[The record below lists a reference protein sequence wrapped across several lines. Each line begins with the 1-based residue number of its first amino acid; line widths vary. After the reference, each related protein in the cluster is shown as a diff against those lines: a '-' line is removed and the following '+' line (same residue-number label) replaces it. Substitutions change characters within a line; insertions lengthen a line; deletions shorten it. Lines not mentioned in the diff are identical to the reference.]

1 MEALG
6 DVQGGEKGSGKLWA
20 HPMIT
25 IRFGSVFMAFSFFDV
40 ISREQAGKKDIK
52 NLNLVRR
59 WGRGGDVGL
68 WSVVQRWGEVE
79 GKVEGRE
86 KHLYVDGM
94 LDNVT
99 TCVTRERGA

>member
-1 MEALG
+1 MLG
-6 DVQGGEKGSGKLWA
+6 CGML
-20 HPMIT
+20 
-25 IRFGSVFMAFSFFDV
+25 
-40 ISREQAGKKDIK
+40 
-52 NLNLVRR
+52 
-59 WGRGGDVGL
+59 
-68 WSVVQRWGEVE
+68 VQRWGEVE